1 MYFCLKIKFTKVA
14 MFRKLHNAELGR
26 LGVEEFR
33 QAPKAPM
40 VIVLDNVR
48 SAHNVGS
55 ALRSGDAFC
64 VEKVYLCGICAT
76 PPSPEVHKS
85 AIGAEMSVAWEH
97 CGSALE
103 AVRRLKGEGYVI
115 VGVEQTENSTK
126 LQDFSPQAGVR
137 YAFVFGNEVSG
148 VAQEVIDECDLT
160 LEIPQGG
167 TKHSLN
173 VSVSVG
179 VVLWDAACKM
189 GCTASGLL
197 K

>member
-1 MYFCLKIKFTKVA
+1 

-26 LGVEEFR
+26 FGVEEFKK
-33 QAPKAPM
+33 APKAPIVM
-40 VIVLDNVR
+40 VLDNVR
-48 SAHNVGS
+48 SGHNVGS

-85 AIGAEMSVAWEH
+85 AIGADMSVDWEH
-97 CGSALE
+97 CASALE
-103 AVRRLKGEGYVI
+103 AVHRLKESGYI
-115 VGVEQTENSTK
+115 IAGVEQTEDSTK
-126 LQDFSPQAGVR
+126 LQDFRPEAGRR

-179 VVLWDAACKM
+179 VVLWDAVCKM
-189 GCTASGLL
+189 GCISGGLL